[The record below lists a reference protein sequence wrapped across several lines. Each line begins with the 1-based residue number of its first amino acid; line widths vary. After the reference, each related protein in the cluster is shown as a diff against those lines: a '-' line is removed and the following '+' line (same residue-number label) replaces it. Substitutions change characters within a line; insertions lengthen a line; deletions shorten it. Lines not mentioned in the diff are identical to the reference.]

1 MEIFPANIE
10 KENNQYLPYLTTT
23 TIMMEAI
30 KNGAGRESAHAA
42 IKEKAIAVTKD
53 IREGKIKEND
63 LVDRLADDPRL
74 GLKRNQIQDILAQSE
89 KLVGSATSQVNAF
102 ISESSVWKKRFPE
115 AADYKPIKIL

>member
-1 MEIFPANIE
+1 
-10 KENNQYLPYLTTT
+10 
-23 TIMMEAI
+23 MMEAI

-53 IREGKIKEND
+53 IREGKIKENN

-74 GLKRNQIQDILAQSE
+74 GLKRNQIQNILAQTE
-89 KLVGSATSQVNAF
+89 KLVGSAASQVEAF